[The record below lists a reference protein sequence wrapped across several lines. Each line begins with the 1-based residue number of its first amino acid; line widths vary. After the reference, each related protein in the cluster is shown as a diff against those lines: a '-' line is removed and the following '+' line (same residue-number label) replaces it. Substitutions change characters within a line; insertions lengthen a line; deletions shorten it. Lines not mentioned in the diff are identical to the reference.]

1 VLQAISYFNAYI
13 ATMEGTAPPDSILKV
28 IAMVALVMAS
38 KMNEDSQL
46 DLGDVAAS
54 LPMANSLQLVMKIER
69 HMLVSLNFRLNRP
82 TSLDFL
88 LHFAAI
94 ASEIRDREQ

>member
-1 VLQAISYFNAYI
+1 
-13 ATMEGTAPPDSILKV
+13 M
-28 IAMVALVMAS
+28 
-38 KMNEDSQL
+38 
-46 DLGDVAAS
+46 DLGDVAAT

-69 HMLVSLNFRLNRP
+69 HMLASLNYRLNRP

-94 ASEIRDREQ
+94 ATEIQEVEASEAQETS

>member
-1 VLQAISYFNAYI
+1 
-13 ATMEGTAPPDSILKV
+13 MEGTAPPDSILNV
-28 IAMVALVMAS
+28 IAMVALVMSA

-54 LPMANSLQLVMKIER
+54 LPMVNSMQLVMKIER
-69 HMLVSLNFRLNRP
+69 HMLVSLNYRLNRP

-94 ASEIRDREQ
+94 ASEIQEPKVFNSS